1 MRKHDYSLAT
11 ITMNHH
17 YQPEEDIEVVPLGDN
32 INYFYSYDMGLSAA
46 LIAVGFSLVSL
57 DRTDRRKTQFVFKR
71 EPDMEREIEAY
82 WSKQLQVPAL
92 TYFDTL
98 KMLKN
103 RLYSE

>member
-1 MRKHDYSLAT
+1 MH
-11 ITMNHH
+11 HH
-17 YQPEEDIEVVPLGDN
+17 YQPEDIDVVPLGDN
-32 INYFYSYDMGLSAA
+32 VNYFYTYDLGLSSA
-46 LIAVGFSLVSL
+46 LVSLGFSLVSL

-82 WSKQLQVPAL
+82 WSKELSVPAL

-103 RLYSE
+103 RLYSTD